1 LFCFIKIKTI
11 GLLNFEIFKY
21 RFFLGGGAID
31 LCKDKQIYK
40 EFVNTGVQISP

>member
-1 LFCFIKIKTI
+1 M
-11 GLLNFEIFKY
+11 LNYEILNNS
-21 RFFLGGGAID
+21 FFLGGGAID